1 MSPRTLAQ
9 VPRVDMGKRRSVR
22 CPVWPRPGPS
32 APSPHPI
39 RMFSRRQNIRPRI
52 VWTLAFIA
60 ALLLLVNGAIFLSL
74 RTSQRLLDQELGKR
88 LQGTAHIAA
97 LLVAPEQFEMLSLA
111 SADTSAA
118 ADTALTDF
126 SMKMDSQE
134 AADAVRSEWTRLAQS
149 ADLSNVVLVDRHR
162 RVLLRLRD
170 PFTYEPDVVTL
181 DPVPMT
187 KALIGQASHSRL
199 YYKDGQY
206 LRSGYA
212 PVVTPE
218 GDVVGAVAV
227 EGGSDAFQPLQRIR
241 TSLYGVVALS
251 SLLVILIGLGFVRT
265 VDHLS
270 HIEENLRHTDIL
282 ASIGQVSAGVAHE
295 IRNPLAVLRG
305 ASTRLQRYE
314 QLRPEERKSL
324 LGMIDEEVN
333 RMSAF
338 VQNFLHLSRRPNLE
352 PQEFE
357 LRPVL
362 ERSLEILRV
371 ELERAGISTIV
382 EWNTD
387 GEILLTGDP
396 LAMHHVFLNLAL
408 NARDVMSSGG
418 KLVIRVSERRG
429 DVRIR
434 FEDTGPGVPKDLRK
448 KIFDAFFTTRA
459 KGTGLGLA
467 FVDRIV
473 SEHGGSVTVGDAPK
487 GGAIFEV
494 RIPLEGP

>member
-1 MSPRTLAQ
+1 
-9 VPRVDMGKRRSVR
+9 
-22 CPVWPRPGPS
+22 
-32 APSPHPI
+32 
-39 RMFSRRQNIRPRI
+39 MFPRRQNIRPRI
-52 VWTLAFIA
+52 VWTLAFLV
-60 ALLLLVNGAIFLSL
+60 ALLVLVDGAIFFSL
-74 RTSQRLLDQELGKR
+74 KTSQQLLDQELGKR

-111 SADTSAA
+111 GADTSAA

-134 AADAVRSEWTRLAQS
+134 AADAVRAEWTRLAQS
-149 ADLSNVVLVDRHR
+149 AGLSNVVLVDRHR

-212 PVVTPE
+212 PVLTPE
-218 GDVVGAVAV
+218 GGVVGAVAV
-227 EGGSDAFQPLQRIR
+227 EGGSEAFQPLQRIR
-241 TSLYGVVALS
+241 ASVAGVVVLS
-251 SLLVILIGLGFVRT
+251 SVLVILIGLGFVRT
-265 VDHLS
+265 VGHLS
-270 HIEENLRHTDIL
+270 RIEDNLRHTDIL

-295 IRNPLAVLRG
+295 IRNPLAVLQG
-305 ASTRLQRYE
+305 ASSRLKRRETRAEE
-314 QLRPEERKSL
+314 QTEL
-324 LGMIDEEVN
+324 LSMIDEEVN

-338 VQNFLHLSRRPNLE
+338 VNNFLHLSRRPNLE

-362 ERSLEILRV
+362 ERSLEMLRV
-371 ELERAGISTIV
+371 ELDRASISTV
-382 EWNTD
+382 LEWNAD
-387 GEILLTGDP
+387 ESIVLTGDP

-408 NARDVMSSGG
+408 NARDVMPSGG
-418 KLVIRVSERRG
+418 KLVIRVSEKRG
-429 DVRIR
+429 DLRIQ

-487 GGAIFEV
+487 GGAMFEV
-494 RIPLEGP
+494 RLPLDGP